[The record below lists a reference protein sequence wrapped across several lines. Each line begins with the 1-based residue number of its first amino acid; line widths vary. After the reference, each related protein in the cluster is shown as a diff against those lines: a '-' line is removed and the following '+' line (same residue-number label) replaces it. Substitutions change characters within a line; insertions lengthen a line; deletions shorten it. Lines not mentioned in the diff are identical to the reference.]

1 MISLPLREP
10 RKAYTERLIFMAA
23 LLIPAV
29 FMMGVRTLFVSA
41 LSVGACMLTDRIA
54 CAVRKIRY
62 DVKDAAVPFWGLCA
76 AMLMP
81 SSIPYGLVVF
91 SAIVIAVLGKHVFGA
106 SDNIV
111 FSPPAISAA
120 LLIICYPQEMLSFPK
135 YDESA
140 PIFGEY
146 AGAAAR
152 SVEYSLRLGNV
163 PSASWL
169 DILLG
174 TVPGAIGAVSI
185 LIILVCGVCLLVRGS
200 SSPAAALPCLGV
212 CALLAFLYPRA
223 EYSGLMSVFYELSS
237 GYLLFGVFFMAAE
250 PYLLP
255 KRFAARIM
263 YGVAL
268 GYTTMMFRNLGQT
281 EGSFI
286 FALLI
291 VSALSCSFDT
301 IVENVSYWSKSYLNS
316 YEKSVAQVQ
325 RGKVKLT
332 DTQEIILP
340 KKYRF
345 NTPPIDGEIKKH
357 RRRERKEG
365 DDDGE

>member
-1 MISLPLREP
+1 MISLPVREP
-10 RKAYTERLIFMAA
+10 RKVYLERLIFMAA

-29 FMMGVRTLFVSA
+29 FLMGPRVLPVSA
-41 LSVGACMLTDRIA
+41 LSVGACMLADRV
-54 CAVRKIRY
+54 CCLLRRIRY
-62 DVKDAAVPFWGLCA
+62 DIKDAAVPFWGLCA

-81 SSIPYGLVVF
+81 CDIPYGTVILSSV
-91 SAIVIAVLGKHVFGA
+91 VIAVLGKHVFGA
-106 SDNIV
+106 SDNII
-111 FSPPAISAA
+111 FSPPAVAAA
-120 LLIICYPQEMLSFPK
+120 LLIICYPQEMLSYPK
-135 YDESA
+135 YGESV
-140 PIFGEY
+140 PIFAEY
-146 AGAAAR
+146 TGASVR
-152 SVEYSLRLGNV
+152 SVEYALRLGNV

-174 TVPGAIGAVSI
+174 TVSGAIGAVSI
-185 LIILVCGVCLLVRGS
+185 LIILVCGVCLLVRGV
-200 SSPAAALPCLGV
+200 SSPAAVLPCLGV
-212 CALLAFLYPRA
+212 CALLAFFYPRA
-223 EYSGLMSVFYELSS
+223 QYTGLMSVFYELSS

-255 KRFAARIM
+255 KRFAARII

-268 GYTTMMFRNLGQT
+268 GYTTMMFRNFGQT

-301 IVENVSYWSKSYLNS
+301 IVENISYWSKTYLNS
-316 YEKSVAQVQ
+316 YEKSVSQVQ

-340 KKYRF
+340 EKYRY

-357 RRRERKEG
+357 RRRERREG